1 VDRSTDPVASGT
13 RDYAVVW
20 HQFTGTSPTRRIL
33 NPLQVIAFP
42 YMLEG
47 TPYNAMRAGKR
58 VALGPVA
65 LLRGIVMGY
74 MDCSLVVDV
83 SQPHLRDA
91 LEDLV
96 ILLSAPSLEILLLDG
111 AAYMRERYGIGPGR
125 IALQTGMALLPQ
137 SSLMKSDF
145 IMATWSA
152 MANQLGTC
160 SASPELT
167 RQFCID
173 IATAY
178 QGIDLRVP
186 DPEAVELLVYAQLV
200 ALSHLGRERER
211 DQFAAHQAVQYVR
224 TPSIAQRV
232 QYILGRDTFDLHHAV
247 R

>member
-1 VDRSTDPVASGT
+1 MPRGSS
-13 RDYAVVW
+13 DYAVVW
-20 HQFTGTSPTRRIL
+20 QGFRDTSPTNRS
-33 NPLQVIAFP
+33 LQPSEVISFP

-47 TPYNAMRAGKR
+47 DACAALSTGKR
-58 VALGPVA
+58 IALGPVE
-65 LLRGIVMGY
+65 LMRGILMGY
-74 MDCSLVVDV
+74 LESPPVMDV

-111 AAYMRERYGIGPGR
+111 GAYMRERYGIGPGR
-125 IALQTGMALLPQ
+125 IALQTGMAILPQ

-152 MANQLGTC
+152 MANQLGPC
-160 SASPELT
+160 SDSPELN

-173 IATAY
+173 IATAH

-211 DQFAAHQAVQYVR
+211 DEFAADQAVQYVR

-232 QYILGRDTFDLHHAV
+232 QYILGHDTFDLHHAV